1 LQNFNVNIHSLSN
14 GNYQTDYICP
24 IDKRRKRKAFKT
36 KKEATELKRKLE
48 AKYHLKDLSH
58 FLEMPIGNLIEY
70 HLQKCPNSKLTARG
84 VPFREFYESF
94 SRHKLYEI
102 NTTRLREWFEA
113 LKIKHNYSE
122 KSLHASKIC
131 LTHFFRFL
139 VEEEILA
146 SNPLKPIVFKK
157 RVAPTR
163 PRIYFAK
170 DEVKSILELAKGWS
184 KKDHYTDYFYPFL
197 LMLVHTGARRSE
209 ILKLRWENVDFKLNS
224 ITFRATKVHDDR
236 TLIMAPPLR
245 LLLESYPKLGEFV
258 FCNPDGFKLHANMP
272 SRHLV
277 LFREDHKM
285 EGYKRDWGFHALRHS
300 FAYNYLK
307 RGGSMYQLQA
317 ILGHYNITSTVN
329 TYGRIK
335 ASDDEM
341 PSPYEF

>member
-1 LQNFNVNIHSLSN
+1 MQTFNVKIHSLKN
-14 GNYQTDYICP
+14 GTYQTDYICP
-24 IDKRRKRKAFKT
+24 IDKRRKRKILKT
-36 KKEATELKRKLE
+36 KKEAMSIKALLE
-48 AKYHLKDLSH
+48 SKYHQKDLSR

-70 HLQKCPNSKLTARG
+70 HLQKCPESKVRLRG
-84 VPFREFYESF
+84 VPFREFYEKF
-94 SRHKLYEI
+94 ARHRLHEI
-102 NTTRLREWFEA
+102 NTVKLREWFSEI
-113 LKIKHNYSE
+113 KIKHNYSE
-122 KSLHASKIC
+122 KSLHATKIC

-163 PRIYFAK
+163 PRIYFSK
-170 DEVKSILELAKGWS
+170 DEVKFILDLS
-184 KKDHYTDYFYPFL
+184 KEWERKDHYTEYFYSFL

-209 ILKLRWENVDFKLNS
+209 ILKLKWENVDFNLNA

-236 TLIMAPPLR
+236 TIIMAKPVR
-245 LLLESYPKLGEFV
+245 ELLKLMPRKGDYV
-258 FCNPDGFKLHANMP
+258 MSNPDGSKLHPNMP

-277 LFREDHKM
+277 LFREDHPM
-285 EGYKRDWGFHALRHS
+285 DGYKKDWGFHALRHS

-341 PSPYEF
+341 PSPYDF

>member
-1 LQNFNVNIHSLSN
+1 LQNFNVSIHSLSN

-36 KKEATELKRKLE
+36 KKEATELKHKLE

-102 NTTRLREWFEA
+102 NTQKLREWFGA
-113 LKIKHNYSE
+113 MKIKHNYSE

-146 SNPLKPIVFKK
+146 SNPLKSIVFKK

-184 KKDHYTDYFYPFL
+184 KKDHYTDYFYSFL
-197 LMLVHTGARRSE
+197 LALVHTGARRSE
-209 ILKLRWENVDFKLNS
+209 ILKLRWENVDFKLNA

-236 TLIMAPPLR
+236 TIIMAPVLR
-245 LLLESYPKLGEFV
+245 ELLESFPKHGEFV
-258 FCNPDGFKLHANMP
+258 FCNSDGTKLHPNMP

-277 LFREDHKM
+277 LFRDDNPM
-285 EGYKRDWGFHALRHS
+285 EGYKKDWGFHALRHS

-341 PSPYEF
+341 PSPYDF

>member
-1 LQNFNVNIHSLSN
+1 MQTFNVNIHSLSN
-14 GNYQTDYICP
+14 GHYQTDYICP

-36 KKEATELKRKLE
+36 KKEATELKHKLE
-48 AKYHLKDLSH
+48 AKYHQKDLSH

-70 HLQKCPNSKLTARG
+70 HLKKSPNSKLTLRG
-84 VPFREFYESF
+84 VPFRDFYETF

-102 NTTRLREWFEA
+102 NTTKLREWFA
-113 LKIKHNYSE
+113 AIKIKYNYSE
-122 KSLHASKIC
+122 KSLHATKIC
-131 LTHFFRFL
+131 LNHLFKFL

-146 SNPLKPIVFKK
+146 NNPLSPIIFKK

-170 DEVKSILELAKGWS
+170 EEVKFILEQAKNWS
-184 KKDHYTDYFYPFL
+184 KKDHYTDYFYSFL

-209 ILKLRWENVDFKLNS
+209 ILKLRWENVDLNLNTV
-224 ITFRATKVHDDR
+224 TFRATKVHDDR
-236 TLIMAPPLR
+236 TIIMAPPLGE
-245 LLLESYPKLGEFV
+245 LLEFYPKRGEFV
-258 FCNPDGFKLHANMP
+258 FCNPDGSKLHPNMP

-277 LFREDHKM
+277 LFREDNLM
-285 EGYKRDWGFHALRHS
+285 EGYKKDWGFHSLRHS

-329 TYGRIK
+329 TYGRIS